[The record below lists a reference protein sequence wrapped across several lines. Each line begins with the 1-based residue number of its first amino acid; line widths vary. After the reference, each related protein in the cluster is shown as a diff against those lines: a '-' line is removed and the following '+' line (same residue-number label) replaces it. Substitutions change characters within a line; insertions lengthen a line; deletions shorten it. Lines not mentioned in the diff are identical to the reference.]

1 MWCSLFRFWQ
11 QILPATLRSSG
22 VQKDLATHYLIF
34 KLTKKV
40 VKRILKTQET
50 QGTHLKFQILSSAAF
65 ILLKTKKNSQFSEK
79 MLTSAKYYKW

>member
-11 QILPATLRSSG
+11 QVLPAALRSTG
-22 VQKDLATHYLIF
+22 VQKDLDTHYLIF

-50 QGTHLKFQILSSAAF
+50 QGTYLKFQILSSAAF

>member
-11 QILPATLRSSG
+11 QILPAALRSSG
-22 VQKDLATHYLIF
+22 VQKDLATPYLIF

-40 VKRILKTQET
+40 VNRILKTQET
-50 QGTHLKFQILSSAAF
+50 QGTHLKFQVLSSGAF
-65 ILLKTKKNSQFSEK
+65 ILLKTKKNSQYSEK